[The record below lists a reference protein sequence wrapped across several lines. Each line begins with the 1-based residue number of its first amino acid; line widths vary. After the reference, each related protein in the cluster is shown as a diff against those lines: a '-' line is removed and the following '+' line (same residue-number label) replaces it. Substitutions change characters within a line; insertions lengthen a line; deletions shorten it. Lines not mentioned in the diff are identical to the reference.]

1 MIYKHEC
8 VIILETVI
16 ISLYIIGHWEV
27 IIWVLQCVNSVNCF
41 INGTELVNWGDI
53 LMVKA
58 LDS

>member
-27 IIWVLQCVNSVNCF
+27 IIWALQWVNSVNCF
-41 INGTELVNWGDI
+41 INGTELVN
-53 LMVKA
+53 
-58 LDS
+58 